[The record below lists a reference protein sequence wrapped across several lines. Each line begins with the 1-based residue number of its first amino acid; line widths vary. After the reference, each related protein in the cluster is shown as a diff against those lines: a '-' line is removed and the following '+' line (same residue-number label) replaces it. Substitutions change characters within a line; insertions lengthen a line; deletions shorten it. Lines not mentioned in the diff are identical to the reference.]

1 MAGTTAKGTIV
12 RINGID
18 IGSILSIGDFVVER
32 NTKEYQP
39 LNDDSNIIAIGRI
52 KSGSNSLKVLLNP
65 DDDNQTTL
73 QNAVLD
79 GVTVSFEIE
88 LPNKKTDSGN
98 GTKYT
103 WNNVVVSK
111 LQITPEEDGFYTA
124 SFDVQLPGAPTIT
137 AAA

>member
-1 MAGTTAKGTIV
+1 MAGITTQGTIV
-12 RINGID
+12 RINGTD
-18 IGSILSIGDFVVER
+18 IGTILSIGDFVVER

-39 LNDDSNIIAIGRI
+39 LNDGENIIAIGRI
-52 KSGSNSLKVLLNP
+52 KSGSNTLKVLLNP
-65 DDDNQTTL
+65 DDSVQQTL
-73 QNAVLD
+73 QGAVLD
-79 GVTVSFEIE
+79 GVTVDFEIE

-103 WNNVVVSK
+103 WNGVVVSK
-111 LQITPEEDGFYTA
+111 LQYSPEEDGFYTA